1 MDGTP
6 TETFNKGDVIF
17 GRFDYIK
24 LSSGSAQ
31 LYLCYQSAGA
41 ASSVTRQSDLV
52 GWWKFDDSVAVSGA
66 ADSTSTGNVAT
77 CNAVTGLAG
86 INNKSF
92 AFGNGYR
99 NVIVPGHASYPT
111 ASDFSIGMWVYWDSP
126 SPATANQA
134 ICSTGGYSQATGN
147 WCVRVDDISGASP
160 TLNFFAQDG
169 TTDILSSA
177 YSQSISPTLNTWH
190 HVMMVYTSSSN
201 TVTLYWDGVDL
212 GDATVTG
219 DLEDQEANGLY
230 VGVEKKPLAGSGGL
244 HEWPWPGRID
254 DARFYDVALTDSD
267 VGLCY
272 GSGTGDW

>member
-1 MDGTP
+1 MVPNSGSMSQVSIYDLSGGNGSEYITTAGTTANFFAVQFLSDSVIGTLTGNMDGTP

-201 TVTLYWDGVDL
+201 TVTLIGM
-212 GDATVTG
+212 
-219 DLEDQEANGLY
+219 
-230 VGVEKKPLAGSGGL
+230 
-244 HEWPWPGRID
+244 EWTWETR
-254 DARFYDVALTDSD
+254 L
-267 VGLCY
+267 
-272 GSGTGDW
+272 